1 MEGWAKVGMSL
12 VKDEDKNQVTFQF
25 PFANKA
31 MKFGTRKSA
40 TDRVVGTG
48 TWLFYMPSVSS
59 PKIQLACSRDIY
71 DGGWM
76 LILVPVHRHTLLLK
90 VHAYNKLLK
99 SPFVIE
105 RSSGTRDII
114 GIPLFFLLLILKG
127 LVVVCMLLL
136 GWWCVWWW
144 CWQQCHKDHPEEELI
159 SLLRCRMRIS
169 QWGNNLSLLFFPCS
183 PLSLP
188 GWKLKR
194 PASLSSRCTR
204 TQTTRMKTLR
214 HQWNCLLKQG

>member
-1 MEGWAKVGMSL
+1 MSL

-114 GIPLFFLLLILKG
+114 GIPLFF
-127 LVVVCMLLL
+127 
-136 GWWCVWWW
+136 
-144 CWQQCHKDHPEEELI
+144 
-159 SLLRCRMRIS
+159 S
-169 QWGNNLSLLFFPCS
+169 
-183 PLSLP
+183 
-188 GWKLKR
+188 
-194 PASLSSRCTR
+194 ASDSERLSSSVYASAWMMVCVV
-204 TQTTRMKTLR
+204 MVLAAVP
-214 HQWNCLLKQG
+214 

>member
-1 MEGWAKVGMSL
+1 MRIINYWKAHSL
-12 VKDEDKNQVTFQF
+12 YRGAVALE
-25 PFANKA
+25 
-31 MKFGTRKSA
+31 
-40 TDRVVGTG
+40 
-48 TWLFYMPSVSS
+48 
-59 PKIQLACSRDIY
+59 
-71 DGGWM
+71 
-76 LILVPVHRHTLLLK
+76 TLLEFL
-90 VHAYNKLLK
+90 
-99 SPFVIE
+99 S
-105 RSSGTRDII
+105 
-114 GIPLFFLLLILKG
+114 FFLLLILKG
-127 LVVVCMLLL
+127 LVILCMLLLL

-214 HQWNCLLKQG
+214 HQWNCLLKQGSHTKWIHVIENTPGDLNSMHKPVLLSCVAWDIPTYVKKGIYTSWTYHDDGFGGC